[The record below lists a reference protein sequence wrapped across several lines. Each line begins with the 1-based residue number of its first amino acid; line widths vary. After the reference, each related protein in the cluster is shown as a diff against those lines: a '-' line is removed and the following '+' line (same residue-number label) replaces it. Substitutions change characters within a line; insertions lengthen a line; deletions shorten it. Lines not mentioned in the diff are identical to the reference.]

1 MSKELKG
8 SDYVKATTNLN
19 TADSD
24 YSKAAYGFQVFLT
37 DYYRRVKKDYKLDYD
52 SFMIIMVVLQHS
64 IYELNKEKTHQTLDH
79 LKNEILQTSEEG
91 YFKEK
96 NRKLGAG
103 NISNVLEIPDE
114 TARRKIASLIKMKIL
129 EKSKQDGIILGKN
142 FVERH
147 SKFADQTLKSL
158 KGFIRNLNKTGV
170 LKNILEE

>member
-1 MSKELKG
+1 MSKALKG
-8 SDYVKATTNLN
+8 SDYIKAATNLN
-19 TADSD
+19 AADSD

-37 DYYRRVKKDYKLDYD
+37 DYYRRVKKDYKLDFD
-52 SFMIIMVVLQHS
+52 SFMIIVVVLQHS
-64 IYELNKEKTHQTLDH
+64 IYELNKEKTHQTLDD
-79 LKNEILQTSEEG
+79 LKNEILQTAEEG
-91 YFKEK
+91 YFNEK